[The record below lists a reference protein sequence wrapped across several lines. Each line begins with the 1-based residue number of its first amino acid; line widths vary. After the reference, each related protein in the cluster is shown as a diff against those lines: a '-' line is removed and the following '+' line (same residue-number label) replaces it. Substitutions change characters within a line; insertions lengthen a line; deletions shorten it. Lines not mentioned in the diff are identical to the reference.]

1 MNTLMQIANGSV
13 PMSAPIHMNNWLQ
26 SSVQEFFSTL
36 NWEDLPP
43 DIQPMGQIT
52 SQYSDAPLTL
62 DLSVSQFFAAVNWEG
77 AAIAAPVSTPTQASS
92 TDSFTLDDFS
102 GLFG

>member
-1 MNTLMQIANGSV
+1 MNSLIAIANGST
-13 PMSAPIHMNNWLQ
+13 SMNTGNWLQ

-43 DIQPMGQIT
+43 NIQQIGEVT
-52 SQYSDAPLTL
+52 SQYSDAPLSL
-62 DLSVSQFFAAVNWEG
+62 DLSVSRFFAAINWEG
-77 AAIAAPVSTPTQASS
+77 VAIAAPVSTPAQSS
-92 TDSFTLDDFS
+92 SADSFTLDDFS